1 MARDNVSSMVTALWS
16 KKEKK
21 LFGFVLCPC
30 ENHFFFCVGGGRWCV
45 VWFGPGVEIGDREM
59 WGREDERRERKKG
72 CGEKNIWELS
82 ALTSAE
88 KTELWWK
95 QKSREEGKDW
105 QAQTDREWRLK
116 WQRDK
121 QAGARREWGDEKW
134 TAAMKQEPEKRWKER
149 RADRLTSLAIRPLW
163 IHPGEH
169 RLTWLQIR
177 AGGIKQ
183 TSGMNR
189 NNPDKKKDKANM
201 LIEVECV
208 CERGGGG
215 RGCMFPR
222 AGCQAGGSAVIS
234 APLSKWRTRPQGP
247 LQRPNTKKSTNSQ
260 PHRKMNMNTLLD
272 YEMIIRAE
280 HTWKAVK
287 VFAVIFKPLLVKV
300 NQIKTHTQYDPH
312 LPPVPVPVPVC
323 GGFFSPVAVISD
335 PWLPH
340 LTFVMWSLATWSCS
354 RTGSSVRCLLG
365 PSIISAGRHNQ
376 VALKLL

>member
-1 MARDNVSSMVTALWS
+1 MR
-16 KKEKK
+16 
-21 LFGFVLCPC
+21 
-30 ENHFFFCVGGGRWCV
+30 GGR
-45 VWFGPGVEIGDREM
+45 
-59 WGREDERRERKKG
+59 ERRAVG
-72 CGEKNIWELS
+72 KNIWELS

-121 QAGARREWGDEKW
+121 QAGARREWGGEKW

-149 RADRLTSLAIRPLW
+149 RADRLTSLAIKPLW

-208 CERGGGG
+208 CERRG
-215 RGCMFPR
+215 RPGLHVSQS
-222 AGCQAGGSAVIS
+222 CQAGGSAVIS

-247 LQRPNTKKSTNSQ
+247 LQRPNTKKSTSTNSQ

-272 YEMIIRAE
+272 YEMMIRTE

-287 VFAVIFKPLLVKV
+287 YLWYSNHFLSKSIRLKHTRTIWSPSFPSSCPCSCLWRIFFP
-300 NQIKTHTQYDPH
+300 
-312 LPPVPVPVPVC
+312 C
-323 GGFFSPVAVISD
+323 GCDFR
-335 PWLPH
+335 
-340 LTFVMWSLATWSCS
+340 SLASTPDIRYVITSYM
-354 RTGSSVRCLLG
+354 
-365 PSIISAGRHNQ
+365 IM
-376 VALKLL
+376 